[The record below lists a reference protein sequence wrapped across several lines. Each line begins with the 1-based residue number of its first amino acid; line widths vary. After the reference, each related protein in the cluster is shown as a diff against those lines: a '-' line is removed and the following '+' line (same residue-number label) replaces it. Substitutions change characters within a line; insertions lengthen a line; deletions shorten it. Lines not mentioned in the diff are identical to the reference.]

1 MFRNATHT
9 DFNFIDPLIKAE
21 AAKGHFNPKILRPPF
36 STTWDLELKNVLQ
49 SNRRLNDLHAQ
60 ALIWE
65 ERGYP
70 IGFVILSA
78 GPGNKGNELWMSAI
92 ASNHRGQ
99 GKGKAMLAALLQN
112 FTGKN
117 LVLMARCNAPSQTML
132 HLLTT
137 HDFEVQETDSDGGCA
152 LMYMK

>member
-21 AAKGHFNPKILRPPF
+21 AAKGHFNPKILRSPF
-36 STTWDLELKNVLQ
+36 SATWDLELKNVLR
-49 SNRRLNDLHAQ
+49 SNRRLNGLHAQ

-65 ERGYP
+65 ERGHP
-70 IGFVILSA
+70 IGFVIMSA

-99 GKGKAMLAALLQN
+99 GKGRAMLAALLEN

-117 LVLMARCNAPSQTML
+117 LVLLARCNAPSETML
-132 HLLTT
+132 HLLTANG
-137 HDFEVQETDSDGGCA
+137 FEVQETDSPGCCA